1 MTNPISNERVEWL
14 KARAKVLD
22 ECIRVTSS
30 QAYSLPQGGQREDLM
45 SALRAFRVE
54 RVSISIELTVLLG
67 HFEVK
72 P

>member
-22 ECIRVTSS
+22 ECIRVSSS
-30 QAYSLPQGGQREDLM
+30 QAYNLPQGGQREDLM